1 MYKYFINIVNIVNI
15 FNIVNI
21 VNSVNPVVK
30 SVSTVN
36 QKCGNS
42 VSKKIYQAHLLC
54 QVLNFLLFILWS
66 FKLAIEWLFGT

>member
-1 MYKYFINIVNIVNI
+1 MSIVNIVTSVSTLFQHCANILPTMYKYFINIVNIVNIVNI

-36 QKCGNS
+36 
-42 VSKKIYQAHLLC
+42 
-54 QVLNFLLFILWS
+54 
-66 FKLAIEWLFGT
+66 

>member
-42 VSKKIYQAHLLC
+42 VSKKKLPSASI
-54 QVLNFLLFILWS
+54 VSS
-66 FKLAIEWLFGT
+66 FEFFTLYSVIF

>member
-36 QKCGNS
+36 KKCVNS
-42 VSKKIYQAHLLC
+42 VSTFFHLAHLLC
-54 QVLNFLLFILWS
+54 QVLNFYY
-66 FKLAIEWLFGT
+66 LFGDLLN